1 MFSKFAKSTKKTR
14 NLTKIKRTL
23 VYIAPQLTII
33 ELKQGAFI
41 LAGSPPVRPGGD
53 GKEPNKG
60 NVNVVDPSEDNEDT
74 NPFEV

>member
-1 MFSKFAKSTKKTR
+1 M
-14 NLTKIKRTL
+14 KIKRTL

-60 NVNVVDPSEDNEDT
+60 NVNVVDPSKDNEDT

>member
-1 MFSKFAKSTKKTR
+1 M
-14 NLTKIKRTL
+14 KIKRTL

-53 GKEPNKG
+53 GKEP
-60 NVNVVDPSEDNEDT
+60 
-74 NPFEV
+74 

>member
-1 MFSKFAKSTKKTR
+1 M
-14 NLTKIKRTL
+14 
-23 VYIAPQLTII
+23 YIAPQLTII

>member
-14 NLTKIKRTL
+14 NLMKIKRTL

-60 NVNVVDPSEDNEDT
+60 NVNVVGSSEDDEDT

>member
-1 MFSKFAKSTKKTR
+1 M
-14 NLTKIKRTL
+14 KIKRTL
-23 VYIAPQLTII
+23 AYIAPQITII

-60 NVNVVDPSEDNEDT
+60 NVNVVDTSEDEEDT
-74 NPFEV
+74 DPFGAYYNGIH

>member
-1 MFSKFAKSTKKTR
+1 M
-14 NLTKIKRTL
+14 KIKRTL

-60 NVNVVDPSEDNEDT
+60 VSRKTQLQLLPSCT
-74 NPFEV
+74 